1 MFRLIRWGIRGLV
14 LLVLLGLGIV
24 VGAPFVLGAAG
35 RYLITE
41 HPLARADV
49 IFPLS
54 EAVLLTVPEASR
66 LYHGGYASRI
76 LLTRGHGKPGSA
88 DLQRRGIRVPDAH
101 ETSLTIL
108 EGTQVPREA
117 IQTVGEQADDLVAE
131 AEVVARFLNDHPART
146 LIVITPKSRSTRA
159 LKAFRAA
166 LGPEI
171 RLIVHPAPSDPFDPA
186 TWWRDRND
194 RREVVSEFQAL
205 ADFWLADSW
214 HRVERKGREVI
225 RFPRL

>member
-14 LLVLLGLGIV
+14 LLVLLGLGIL

-41 HPLARADV
+41 HPLARADL

-54 EAVLLTVPEASR
+54 EDVLLTVPEAAR
-66 LYHGGYASRI
+66 LYREGLATRI
-76 LLTRGHGKPGSA
+76 LLTRGPGRPGRA
-88 DLQRRGIRVPDAH
+88 ELQRLGIRVPDAH

-117 IQTVGEQADDLVAE
+117 IQTVDEQADDLVAE
-131 AEVVARFLNDHPART
+131 AEVVARFLNDHPTQA
-146 LIVITPKSRSTRA
+146 LIVVTPRSRSTRA
-159 LKAFRAA
+159 LKAFGAA
-166 LGPEI
+166 LGPGI
-171 RLIVHPAPSDPFDPA
+171 RLIVHPAPSDPFDPT
-186 TWWRDRND
+186 TWWRDRKD
-194 RREVVSEFQAL
+194 RREVVSEYQAL

-214 HRVERKGREVI
+214 HRVARRGREMI

>member
-14 LLVLLGLGIV
+14 LLVLLGLGFV

-41 HPLARADV
+41 DPLARAEL
-49 IFPLS
+49 ILPLS
-54 EAVLLTVPEASR
+54 EDLLLTVPEASR
-66 LYHGGYASRI
+66 LYHEGLASRI
-76 LLTRGHGKPGSA
+76 LLTRGPARPGRA
-88 DLQRRGIRVPDAH
+88 DLLRRGIRIPDAH
-101 ETSLTIL
+101 DTGLTIL
-108 EGTQVPREA
+108 EGMQVPREA
-117 IQTVGEQADDLVAE
+117 IQTVDEQADDLVAE
-131 AEVVARFLNDHPART
+131 AEVVARFLNTHPART
-146 LIVITPKSRSTRA
+146 LIVVTPKSRSTRA

-171 RLIVHPAPSDPFDPA
+171 RLIVHPTPGDPFDPT
-186 TWWRDRND
+186 TWWRDRKD

-214 HRVERKGREVI
+214 HKLARKGRELI